1 VGAAQTLPRP
11 TLLELSIAG
20 PIDPW
25 LELGFSD
32 DPDTNSIRIGT
43 TTLRFDTPDA
53 PPAIVAWTLD
63 PDPGVIDGLKSSP
76 YCIESADGA
85 QEPQRHTNSATT
97 IDHVVIMTPDI
108 DRTDRRLAAA
118 GFDRRRV
125 RQAGTP
131 ERPLWQSFYRL
142 GEVVLEVVGPKPA
155 RDQGLASFWGL
166 VVVVEDLEEMASAN
180 RGRIGRIKD
189 AVQPGRR
196 IATVEKSARLGIP
209 TAFMNPEVR

>member
-1 VGAAQTLPRP
+1 VSAAQTLPRP

-25 LELGFSD
+25 LELGFTS

-43 TTLRFDTPDA
+43 TRLRFDDPGA
-53 PPAIVAWTLD
+53 PPAIVAWSLN
-63 PDPGVIDGLKSSP
+63 PDPGVVDGLKSSSVD
-76 YCIESADGA
+76 IESPNDDR
-85 QEPQRHTNSATT
+85 EPQRHANSATI
-97 IDHVVIMTPDI
+97 IDHVVVMTPDI
-108 DRTDRRLAAA
+108 DRTDKELALA

-125 RQAGTP
+125 RQAGTI

-142 GEVVLEVVGPKPA
+142 GEVVLEVVGSRPA
-155 RDQGLASFWGL
+155 RDQGPASFWGL
-166 VVVVEDLEEMASAN
+166 VVVVEDLEKMASA
-180 RGRIGRIKD
+180 GRIGRIKA